1 MQGKWEVHFQWK
13 EGVRKGKA
21 FSPEMLIPGNNPQFS
36 SNKNFHLFL
45 RSTDYFFFDFGSEP
59 DAVRLL

>member
-13 EGVRKGKA
+13 EGVRNGKA
-21 FSPEMLIPGNNPQFS
+21 FSSEILIPGYSPQFG

-45 RSTDYFFFDFGSEP
+45 RSTDYLFFD
-59 DAVRLL
+59 R

>member
-13 EGVRKGKA
+13 EGVRNGKA

-45 RSTDYFFFDFGSEP
+45 RSTDYFFFD
-59 DAVRLL
+59 R

>member
-13 EGVRKGKA
+13 EGVRNGKA
-21 FSPEMLIPGNNPQFS
+21 FSPEMLIPGYNSQFG

-45 RSTDYFFFDFGSEP
+45 RSTDYFFSD
-59 DAVRLL
+59 R